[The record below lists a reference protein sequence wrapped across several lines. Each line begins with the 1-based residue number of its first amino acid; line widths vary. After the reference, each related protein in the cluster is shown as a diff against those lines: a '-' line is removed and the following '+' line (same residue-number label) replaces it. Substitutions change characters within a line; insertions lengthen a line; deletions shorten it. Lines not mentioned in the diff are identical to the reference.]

1 MKDTIVTA
9 IYFSSPY
16 SRIGGR
22 GYSFEFYEAP
32 FRNLLNLGCNI
43 VVYTDETEHDKIKD
57 FFEKYNFTDYKLI
70 KYDLNNFIASDK
82 IYEFKVRDNIIDENG
97 LISGSSYSSN
107 DRNHHL
113 CLQKPYFLQHTINI
127 NIFESEC
134 YYWVDAGLFH
144 HGLFPE
150 TYGGIE
156 KFTKVNEKNYWPQL
170 NESICNPT
178 LFKRL
183 ENKNSTNLIF
193 MGIDNYYGSS
203 SWFSNYSEQFK
214 HTHIIGGLFG
224 GNKNFVLDL
233 CTDFNNLIGNI
244 LNDGYL
250 TLEEEVLSILFST
263 KYHQYNYLSFKTWYH
278 DIPTDPNYFGLDST
292 AESFY
297 KIFLNTT

>member
-1 MKDTIVTA
+1 MSSILAGIPSFKDAFT
-9 IYFSSPY
+9 SSPY
-16 SRIGGR
+16 PKQKIESLVSVLEGQ
-22 GYSFEFYEAP
+22 GYNTSFFHGDVNGSMG
-32 FRNLLNLGCNI
+32 FLGFG
-43 VVYTDETEHDKIKD
+43 KI
-57 FFEKYNFTDYKLI
+57 L
-70 KYDLNNFIASDK
+70 
-82 IYEFKVRDNIIDENG
+82 
-97 LISGSSYSSN
+97 
-107 DRNHHL
+107 
-113 CLQKPYFLQHTINI
+113 
-127 NIFESEC
+127 
-134 YYWVDAGLFH
+134 
-144 HGLFPE
+144 
-150 TYGGIE
+150 
-156 KFTKVNEKNYWPQL
+156 
-170 NESICNPT
+170 
-178 LFKRL
+178 
-183 ENKNSTNLIF
+183 
-193 MGIDNYYGSS
+193 GIDNYYGSS